1 MRLKRYMLSW
11 SPERV
16 ALHEAASTGVCW
28 GVPVFLAGVAAALV
42 LESIAVWA
50 CSVVAAYGVGAGV
63 AVVKRRRLLRDAG
76 VGASR
81 LGRHWEA
88 GASEDS
94 GTPGAPQS
102 RA

>member
-11 SPERV
+11 PPERV

-42 LESIAVWA
+42 LESVAVWA
-50 CSVVAAYGVGAGV
+50 FSVVAAYGVGVGV

-88 GASEDS
+88 GACEDS

-102 RA
+102 SA